1 MSCDWSLQ
9 NDAAAHWKNLWRNK
23 LHTVREHL
31 LNYSLWCS
39 VNLQGSNLPDL
50 RMTKVSIYDWQHRS
64 PTMKQERTWMRPRA
78 PASIWKR
85 KMSGIPRYSGNH
97 QLDLLPPLRFK
108 CQASSM
114 LLNFLRT
121 CTVWQD
127 FPSSHRKISGRPSCN
142 HSTDQSTSL
151 QTVWTWFKYVQ
162 VLNMQHHATTFSL
175 NMAKSGSMKLLCA
188 VWSHLLNGRK
198 QGGKIPNNLSKL
210 LPFRREFPKYWGRK
224 KLPTNSR
231 DLWSTSVVVPIECHP
246 CKEQPQP
253 DRRHSRTTCQKSSAT
268 RQRNASQGQK
278 RQSRLAAYP
287 DVPNLWNICDYI

>member
-50 RMTKVSIYDWQHRS
+50 RMTKVSIYHWKHRS
-64 PTMKQERTWMRPRA
+64 PTIIEARA
-78 PASIWKR
+78 DMDET
-85 KMSGIPRYSGNH
+85 MSTCLYLKKKADILEIIN
-97 QLDLLPPLRFK
+97 LTCCLPYGLSARPLRWPSAAQFFK
-108 CQASSM
+108 DLHRMAG
-114 LLNFLRT
+114 LPL
-121 CTVWQD
+121 
-127 FPSSHRKISGRPSCN
+127 FPSENLWTTKLQPLDWPVHLPTNSVNMVQVSSSIEHATSCN
-142 HSTDQSTSL
+142 NLFDQHGKVRIH
-151 QTVWTWFKYVQ
+151 QTT
-162 VLNMQHHATTFSL
+162 
-175 NMAKSGSMKLLCA
+175 LCCLKPSE
-188 VWSHLLNGRK
+188 WSETRWQNP
-198 QGGKIPNNLSKL
+198 I
-210 LPFRREFPKYWGRK
+210 RREFPKYWGRK

-268 RQRNASQGQK
+268 RQRNASQGQN
-278 RQSRLAAYP
+278 AAKSIGSVSWHSCGIYGIIC
-287 DVPNLWNICDYI
+287 NIL